1 MAKNSIF
8 LSNQNRI
15 EFQTYKTPAGTIDG
29 IKEYGCICLE
39 QDFLYRQAEGGIYG
53 IKSRNLLSNLEK
65 TYLIKSQNKNGPS
78 HM

>member
-1 MAKNSIF
+1 MF

-39 QDFLYRQAEGGIYG
+39 QDFLYRQEGEFG
-53 IKSRNLLSNLEK
+53 IKSKNLLSNLEK
-65 TYLIKSQNKNGPS
+65 AYMIKSQNKYGPT